1 MNVKDFYLSQ
11 ISQAMMNEDEK
22 TITHYEKLLSELERE
37 EFELK
42 TRIAKKLKKQGK

>member
-1 MNVKDFYLSQ
+1 MTLKNYYIQ
-11 ISQAMMNEDEK
+11 MITEAMMNEDEK
-22 TITHYEKLLSELERE
+22 TITHYEKLLAELERE

>member
-1 MNVKDFYLSQ
+1 MNMKDFYLTQ
-11 ISQAMMNEDEK
+11 ISQAMMNEDEQ
-22 TITHYEKLLSELERE
+22 TIVKYEKLLTELEKQ